1 MKRFL
6 SLVLAITL
14 LAAACGDDSSSTD
27 AGGPGEGGSG
37 DGGST
42 TTTTPATTTTLDPAT
57 PEGALAAARAR
68 WAENGLVSYRLVTT
82 EICFC
87 PETAWLNT
95 IVDGNVVSH
104 EPSGDE
110 SFFDPGPRSMETLFD
125 EIATVID
132 TGYESLDVEYHPETG
147 AVISYY
153 VDVDAMMA
161 DEEHGVR
168 VTSLTPY
175 DPEAPAVTVEA
186 SALVDD
192 YGCGYG
198 FAKGN
203 TDQTL
208 GLIISFNG
216 DYVPGGPDVS
226 TPLELASD
234 DWYAAIQTGTDL
246 FANWCDDVIEV
257 DEPTPIVDETW
268 AVVAGTLA
276 VTSGTPTDCG
286 GGAVAATL
294 TGAVAESAD
303 GEQVT
308 LDDIE
313 LTNTGWGCFA
323 G

>member
-1 MKRFL
+1 MKRL
-6 SLVLAITL
+6 IPLVLTIAL
-14 LAAACGDDSSSTD
+14 VAAACGDDSSSTD
-27 AGGPGEGGSG
+27 AGGPG
-37 DGGST
+37 DGGSAT
-42 TTTTPATTTTLDPAT
+42 TTTVATTTTLDPDT
-57 PEGALAAARAR
+57 PAGALAAARER
-68 WAENGLVSYRLVTT
+68 WAENGLASYRLATT

-87 PETAWLNT
+87 PETGWVNT
-95 IVDGNVVSH
+95 IVDGVVVTH
-104 EPSGDE
+104 EPADDE

-125 EIATVID
+125 EIAAVID
-132 TGYESLDVEYHPETG
+132 AGYETLDVEYHPETG

-186 SALVDD
+186 AALIDD

-203 TDQTL
+203 PEQTL
-208 GLIISFNG
+208 GLIIYFEG
-216 DYVPGGPDVS
+216 EYVPGGPDVT
-226 TPLELASD
+226 TPIELPSD
-234 DWYAAIQTGTDL
+234 DWYAAVQTGSDL
-246 FANWCDDVIEV
+246 FANWCDDVIEI

-268 AVVAGTLA
+268 EVAGGTLT
-276 VTSGTPTDCG
+276 VTPPTPADCAG
-286 GGAVAATL
+286 DVVTATL
-294 TGAVAESAD
+294 VGAVAESAD
-303 GEQVT
+303 GTQIP
-308 LDDIE
+308 LDDIA